1 MFSLACLLRPQKL
14 AEEHRLIEVG
24 TQEVLS
30 ELALMSSISTSS
42 DGREAQLESELNEVC
57 EDLQKMRNLVAGH
70 DRQR

>member
-1 MFSLACLLRPQKL
+1 M

-42 DGREAQLESELNEVC
+42 DGREAQLESELNEAC

>member
-1 MFSLACLLRPQKL
+1 MFSLDCLLRPQKL

-42 DGREAQLESELNEVC
+42 DGREAQLESELNETC

-70 DRQR
+70 DQQR

>member
-1 MFSLACLLRPQKL
+1 MFSLDCLLRPQKL

-42 DGREAQLESELNEVC
+42 DGREAQLESELNEAC